1 MLLVPSP
8 VPLQLLLRLAL
19 FVALMESISKRC
31 SRRHFKLMLPVP
43 LVLQLSSEPPHL
55 SLHQHQKQTNSL
67 KNHHTSCSEWH
78 MTQFNSGDAF
88 VIRNVHHHTLSGHSQ
103 APRHIQ
109 QGPTGHSQHRSLC
122 RGAWTL
128 SASPVIPS
136 LNPTAPV
143 PRTQSA
149 VEQRLAAAEDSP
161 VHTRI
166 LLSRIRTHQTCNNRT
181 ISDQNPNHKP
191 QQ

>member
-1 MLLVPSP
+1 
-8 VPLQLLLRLAL
+8 
-19 FVALMESISKRC
+19 
-31 SRRHFKLMLPVP
+31 
-43 LVLQLSSEPPHL
+43 
-55 SLHQHQKQTNSL
+55 
-67 KNHHTSCSEWH
+67 

-88 VIRNVHHHTLSGHSQ
+88 VIRRNVHHHTLSGHSQ

-109 QGPTGHSQHRSLC
+109 QGQTGHSQHRSQYH
-122 RGAWTL
+122 GAWTP

-136 LNPTAPV
+136 LDPTAPV

-149 VEQRLAAAEDSP
+149 VERRLAAAEDSP

-166 LLSRIRTHQTCNNRT
+166 LLSRIRIPQTCNNRT
-181 ISDQNPNHKP
+181 ISDQNPKHTP